1 MTSVFTPLPCNLTN
15 RILCYYVNT
24 TTQIQKAKILT
35 IPNWLFERVIFP
47 DQRLLFEAIPDAL
60 LEIHSCAASGETL
73 LSKIPCLRL
82 QVSERSLVT
91 AGISQTADSSFQPDS
106 VE

>member
-1 MTSVFTPLPCNLTN
+1 MTSVFNPFPTNLSN

-47 DQRLLFEAIPDAL
+47 HQRLLFEAIPDAL
-60 LEIHSCAASGETL
+60 LEIHSCAAAGETL
-73 LSKIPCLRL
+73 LSKIPCLHLRVFEPSLVVAASSCDDL
-82 QVSERSLVT
+82 QV
-91 AGISQTADSSFQPDS
+91 DS

>member
-1 MTSVFTPLPCNLTN
+1 MTSAFAPFPTHLSN

-35 IPNWLFERVIFP
+35 IPNWLFERVVFP
-47 DQRLLFEAIPDAL
+47 RQRLLFEAIPDAL
-60 LEIHSCAASGETL
+60 LEIHSCAVAGEAL
-73 LSKIPCLRL
+73 LNKIPCLHL
-82 QVSERSLVT
+82 QVSEHSLVVV
-91 AGISQTADSSFQPDS
+91 GSSLLDNPLQMDS